1 MTEPKKPTPKQ
12 TAWVYLIV
20 GIIGV
25 PLASWFLYLDLTGQ
39 RDSGLQI
46 FDWVIIAMSVVALG
60 RGIAG
65 LRQL

>member
-1 MTEPKKPTPKQ
+1 MPTPKQ

>member
-1 MTEPKKPTPKQ
+1 MTEPKKLTPKQ
-12 TAWVYLIV
+12 TAWAYLIA

-39 RDSGLQI
+39 RDSGFQI
-46 FDWVIIAMSVVALG
+46 FDWVTIAMSVVALG
-60 RGIAG
+60 SGIAG